1 MGMNINRDMGFKK
14 GEGLGT
20 DVRSVSNDA
29 PKSDSDHIEQMRQKI
44 GTGFTAAKR
53 AKDGKAKNE
62 LGKDDF
68 MKLMSA
74 QLKHQDP
81 ISPMK
86 NQEMAAQLAQFS
98 ALEQMMNVN
107 QNLEKM
113 AAGQKPSEHMIAA
126 SLIGKRVTTDQAHIA
141 LEKDGQPE
149 VPFTVPADAKQVNLA
164 IVDQKGEVVRE
175 LELGEMKQ
183 GPQSVRWD
191 GKNKSGMQQPKGEYS
206 YKITGL
212 DTEGKPMNFNAD
224 SSGIVTGVSFEAGK
238 SMLHV
243 DGKKIPIE
251 KIGKIE
257 ADLPKAGAVGAG
269 PGKEGELLAAQ
280 AAVNPLAASAP
291 QAKQNSSSTDDKN
304 TSTQVAKNNL
314 PPGFSPEKI
323 KNMLAASGL
332 KGEIAKAGGESSAEE
347 NNSSDA
353 ADEKI
358 PDPLWNPASN

>member
-1 MGMNINRDMGFKK
+1 MAMNINRDMSFRK

-20 DVRSVSNDA
+20 DVRSVSNDT
-29 PKSDSDHIEQMRQKI
+29 PKSDSDHIESVRQKI

-126 SLIGKRVTTDQAHIA
+126 SLIGKRVTTDTQHIS

-149 VPFTVPADAKQVNLA
+149 IPFDVPADAKQVNLA
-164 IVDQKGEVVRE
+164 VVDAKGEVVRE

-183 GPQSVRWD
+183 GKQSVRWD
-191 GKNKSGMQQPKGEYS
+191 GKNKSGMPQPKGEYT

-212 DTEGKPMNFNAD
+212 DTEGKPMNFSGD

-257 ADLPKAGAVGAG
+257 ADLPKAGAVAPAL
-269 PGKEGELLAAQ
+269 PGKEGAATDGNM
-280 AAVNPLAASAP
+280 ADSRKGPGAPVNPLAAGT
-291 QAKQNSSSTDDKN
+291 KQNSSSSDGKN

-314 PPGFSPEKI
+314 PPELTPEKI
-323 KNMLAASGL
+323 KNMLAAQGL
-332 KGEIAKAGGESSAEE
+332 TGGVTESEEGAEAEE
-347 NNSSDA
+347 NL
-353 ADEKI
+353 
-358 PDPLWNPASN
+358 PDPMWNPATQN